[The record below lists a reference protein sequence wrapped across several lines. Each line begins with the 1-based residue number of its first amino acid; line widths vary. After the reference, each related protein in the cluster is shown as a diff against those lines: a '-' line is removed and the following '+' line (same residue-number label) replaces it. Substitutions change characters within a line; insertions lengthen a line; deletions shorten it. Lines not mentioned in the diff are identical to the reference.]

1 MRVDGA
7 NLEVD
12 KKWKSRYLHAMPNRN
27 TTIGGGGFHHVAIRA
42 YDWDKSVKFYME
54 ALGFQE
60 KIRWGEG
67 PERAIMLDTGDG
79 NYLEIF
85 ASGSGE
91 PKPEGCII
99 HFALRTDECD
109 AAVER
114 ARAAGAVITTEPKDF
129 IIQSKPEPT
138 PVRYA
143 FCKGPDGEMIEFF
156 KTPRPERRQ
165 LLRILRHSGR
175 DWFA

>member
-1 MRVDGA
+1 MDNVPAKVDH
-7 NLEVD
+7 
-12 KKWKSRYLHAMPNRN
+12 LHAMPNRN

-42 YDWDKSVKFYME
+42 HDWDKSVKFYTE
-54 ALGFQE
+54 ALGFKE

-85 ASGSGE
+85 ANGSAE

-99 HFALRTDECD
+99 HFALRTDNCD

-114 ARAAGAVITTEPKDF
+114 ARAAGVVITTEPKDVV
-129 IIQSKPEPT
+129 IQSIPKPT
-138 PVRYA
+138 PVRLA
-143 FCKGPDGEMIEFF
+143 FCKGPDGEIIEFF
-156 KTPRPERRQ
+156 QNTTT
-165 LLRILRHSGR
+165 
-175 DWFA
+175 